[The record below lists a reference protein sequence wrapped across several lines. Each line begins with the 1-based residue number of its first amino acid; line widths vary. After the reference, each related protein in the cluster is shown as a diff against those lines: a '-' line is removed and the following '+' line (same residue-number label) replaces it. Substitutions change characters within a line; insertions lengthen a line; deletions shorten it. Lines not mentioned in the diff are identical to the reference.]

1 MVCKRVTERFRA
13 PNDYFQT
20 GLCGQKPAV
29 LLQRCDIFQSRLKC
43 TSCRRRRSTVNSFS
57 RCDVFASSSSLALFL
72 LSNEE
77 TESKWTASKRVG
89 ETFLSLVISH
99 PPQPARPPQR
109 PSHFHTQR
117 YRNLTNSKPLPSRGA
132 TAAITETVA
141 AADARFFA
149 PISWVVYRIDVFF
162 FLFSA
167 PTGCDPGEE
176 QPWLPLHSG
185 QSCK

>member
-1 MVCKRVTERFRA
+1 MR
-13 PNDYFQT
+13 
-20 GLCGQKPAV
+20 
-29 LLQRCDIFQSRLKC
+29 S
-43 TSCRRRRSTVNSFS
+43 TSYRRRRTVNSFS
-57 RCDVFASSSSLALFL
+57 RCFLFFMLLRRLHIFFL

-77 TESKWTASKRVG
+77 TPSEWTASKRDGG
-89 ETFLSLVISH
+89 ETFLSLVISS
-99 PPQPARPPQR
+99 PPKRARPP
-109 PSHFHTQR
+109 P
-117 YRNLTNSKPLPSRGA
+117 KPLPLFTRDVTATSPTRRPSTLGGGA
-132 TAAITETVA
+132 AVAITETVA

-162 FLFSA
+162 FFLFSA